1 MLTGAAAQSAVV
13 NDIMAHFS
21 NPLGRLLFAIVLA
34 CFCSSPAWPSEDE
47 HTTRDPLAAYIAH
60 PDPDFSWREV
70 TSGSLGKADYTQYLL
85 TSQTWRGTVW
95 KHQLYVLRP
104 GNMAG
109 DVKQALLFIHGG
121 RWKPEY
127 EAAAQPSDL
136 PREAPHFAR
145 LAESI
150 GAPVAVLRQV
160 PFQPLFDRRED
171 ALIAYTFDQYLQTG
185 DAGWPLLLPMVKSAT
200 RAMDAIQSIAQ
211 QRWNISIER
220 FTVAGASK
228 RGWTAWLTAATDPR
242 VMAVAPM
249 VIDVLDMRAQ
259 MAHQRATWGEFSDE
273 IRDYSALDLQSRLQ
287 SERGD
292 ALLSM
297 VDPFSYR
304 QRLTQPKLILLST
317 NDRYWPLDALNI
329 YWPGLPDPKNVLYVP
344 NQGHGL
350 RDADRVINGLSAL
363 HRYAAA
369 GKVLPRTTSSVE
381 LEPHSI
387 TMAVESDRPAKRVF
401 LWSAR
406 SPTMDFREARWSSH
420 SCAKSGKSYRCSER
434 RPDRGYA
441 AVFAET
447 TFRDDDGLSFST
459 TTTVCI
465 LGPKAPRC

>member
-1 MLTGAAAQSAVV
+1 
-13 NDIMAHFS
+13 MAHLN
-21 NPLGRLLFAIVLA
+21 NPPGRLLFSIVLA
-34 CFCSSPAWPSEDE
+34 CFCSSPAWSSEDP
-47 HTTRDPLAAYIAH
+47 HASRDELAAYIAR
-60 PDPDFSWREV
+60 PDPDFGWREI
-70 TSGSLGKADYTQYLL
+70 TSGALGKTEYTEYLL
-85 TSQTWRGTVW
+85 TSQAWRGTLW

-104 GNMAG
+104 RNMAPDARHG
-109 DVKQALLFIHGG
+109 LLFIHGG

-127 EAAAQPSDL
+127 EAAAQPADL
-136 PREAPHFAR
+136 PREAPYFAR

-150 GAPVAVLRQV
+150 RAPVAVLRQV

-185 DAGWPLLLPMVKSAT
+185 DAGWPILLPMVKSAT
-200 RAMDAIQSIAQ
+200 RAMDAVQNIAR
-211 QRWNISIER
+211 QRWNISLET
-220 FTVAGASK
+220 FTVTGASK

-249 VIDVLDMRAQ
+249 VIDVLNMRAQ
-259 MAHQRATWGEFSDE
+259 MDHQRATWGDFSDE
-273 IRDYSALDLQSRLQ
+273 IRDYSTLDIQNRLQ

-292 ALLSM
+292 SLLSM

-304 QRLTQPKLILLST
+304 QRLSQPKLILLST

-329 YWPGLPDPKNVLYVP
+329 YWPGLPDPKNVMYVP

-350 RDADRVINGLSAL
+350 HDANRVINGLSAL

-381 LEPHSI
+381 LEPHAI
-387 TMAVESDRPAKRVF
+387 TLAVESDRPARRVL

-406 SPTMDFREARWSSH
+406 SPTLDFREAHWSSH
-420 SCAKSGKSYRCSER
+420 SCTRSSKGHRCSER

-441 AVFAET
+441 AAYAET
-447 TFRDDDGLSFST
+447 FFRDEDGPAFST

-465 LGPKAPRC
+465 FDRQTPACR